1 MIRRLAP
8 TLAFSCSIAAIVIL
22 IGPRDLESYDTAFFS
37 LDRGTAV
44 QSEHVL
50 GHPVYTLS
58 LGLGLRLPLHGSL
71 GASPVAAI
79 GPFLPMPL
87 TYGLLL
93 ACAIASAVMVV
104 RYALD
109 PVCGRLVSWLAVVHL
124 FCSMPIVTYTISSDW
139 PEIVVAYIA
148 IVACVFAPH
157 ALLAARAARS
167 TTERRIVWISI
178 AGVVW
183 SLVAVAHSGY
193 WPHIAATLV

>member
-1 MIRRLAP
+1 MIRRFAP
-8 TLAFSCSIAAIVIL
+8 TLAFSCSIVAMVIL
-22 IGPRDLESYDTAFFS
+22 VGTRDLESYETAFFS

-71 GASPVAAI
+71 GASPIAAL

-104 RYALD
+104 RYALE
-109 PVCGRLVSWLAVVHL
+109 PMCGRLVSWLAIAHL
-124 FCSMPIVTYTISSDW
+124 FCSMPIVTYTIASDW

-157 ALLAARAARS
+157 ALLEARVARS
-167 TTERRIVWISI
+167 SKVRRIVWLSI
-178 AGVVW
+178 AG
-183 SLVAVAHSGY
+183 LG
-193 WPHIAATLV
+193 